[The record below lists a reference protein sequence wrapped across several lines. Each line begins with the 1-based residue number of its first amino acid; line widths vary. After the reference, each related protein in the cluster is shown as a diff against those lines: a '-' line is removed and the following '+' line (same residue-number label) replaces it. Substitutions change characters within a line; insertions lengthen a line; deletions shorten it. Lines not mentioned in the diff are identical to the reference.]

1 MHRTS
6 HKSRSKRRSTSTLN
20 SDRFFM
26 EPQPSSP
33 AQQPQAQRPQGS
45 QEESRLTKKEQIHLK
60 KQEKE
65 QRRVDTSRSARRTKM
80 IVAGVLALVVI
91 GGIVLLAKYG
101 GGDAAG
107 NTFVDPGIG
116 PENASVVVTSYED
129 FQCPACAAAAPVVK
143 DILEEY
149 GDKIRY
155 EYNDFPLP
163 QHQYG
168 TSAAI
173 AGECAFEQG
182 KFFELHDILYDR
194 QEAWSTLGSAGAVE
208 QQLRTYAAEVG
219 VDTAAFES
227 CVARQDIADR
237 VNEDIAEARSLRV
250 NSTPSFFVNGKRV
263 VGAPFSTTLR
273 NAITDALQ

>member
-1 MHRTS
+1 
-6 HKSRSKRRSTSTLN
+6 
-20 SDRFFM
+20 M

-33 AQQPQAQRPQGS
+33 AQQPHAT

-65 QRRVDTSRSARRTKM
+65 QRRADTSHSARRTKM

-91 GGIVLLAKYG
+91 GGIVLLVQYG
-101 GGDAAG
+101 GGATTG
-107 NTFVDPGIG
+107 NTFADPGIG

-143 DILEEY
+143 GILEEY

-168 TSAAI
+168 TTAAI

-194 QEAWSTLGSAGAVE
+194 QEAWTTLGSAEDVE
-208 QQLRTYAAEVG
+208 QQLRTYAGEVG
-219 VDTAAFES
+219 LDTAAFES
-227 CVARQDIADR
+227 CVTRQDIADR